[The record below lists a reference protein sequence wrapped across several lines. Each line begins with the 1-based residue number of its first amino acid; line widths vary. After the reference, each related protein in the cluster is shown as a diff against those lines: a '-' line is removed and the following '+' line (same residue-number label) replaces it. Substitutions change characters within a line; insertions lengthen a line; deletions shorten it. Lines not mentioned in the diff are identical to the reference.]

1 MLDSSDKP
9 PLEGLLETYELRDGW
24 ERHAL
29 RALGTENVFLL
40 RRPEGEPS
48 LGPLVQRVFDLVL
61 GLERTLSKFDP
72 QSELAFVNSAAAQ
85 RPVVVGPDLLRV
97 LTLAREAWERTEG
110 AFDPAIGLLLEL
122 WGLVDMT
129 PREPSDEEIAEA
141 LEIVGMRHVEIDV
154 ERATVRFARP
164 GPILDLGGIGK
175 GYIVDRVVELLRAG
189 GVEGGAVVAGR
200 STIATWGRSPSG
212 ERWRAAIEHPSEPGE
227 VLFEVEL
234 VEPGVLS
241 SSGAAER
248 RLRRGSREWGHV
260 IDPRT
265 GRPVRTILGAT
276 VWTRSAILGDV
287 LSTALF
293 VLGGDATR
301 DGGPL
306 ESLARAWAENGDAA
320 RASLI
325 WLEENP
331 GVWGGIE
338 RKRKD

>member
-48 LGPLVQRVFDLVL
+48 LGPLVQRAFDLVL

-141 LEIVGMRHVEIDV
+141 LEIVGMRHV
-154 ERATVRFARP
+154 
-164 GPILDLGGIGK
+164 G
-175 GYIVDRVVELLRAG
+175 
-189 GVEGGAVVAGR
+189 
-200 STIATWGRSPSG
+200 
-212 ERWRAAIEHPSEPGE
+212 
-227 VLFEVEL
+227 
-234 VEPGVLS
+234 
-241 SSGAAER
+241 
-248 RLRRGSREWGHV
+248 
-260 IDPRT
+260 
-265 GRPVRTILGAT
+265 
-276 VWTRSAILGDV
+276 
-287 LSTALF
+287 
-293 VLGGDATR
+293 
-301 DGGPL
+301 
-306 ESLARAWAENGDAA
+306 
-320 RASLI
+320 
-325 WLEENP
+325 
-331 GVWGGIE
+331 
-338 RKRKD
+338 